1 MIFNDPLVHFTKNF
15 WSLILDLV
23 FSIFNDLIATQ
34 LPSIN
39 ELLSDTAAEV
49 PEQVDAG
56 TSVVRKIRSLSVVD
70 GDVRSQTTAY
80 YYLTDLVRLFIHKY
94 DQLKDLFDMLIQ
106 FLHKCILQ
114 GMVDLARIAV
124 QAYSILLIEGGAVFE
139 EPIWNK
145 LVDSIHTL
153 YVSTS
158 CEDLLEQRKA
168 LNILPLDGRVTG
180 DKLDIGTYVKTNL
193 GIGQIIDNKE
203 QYFVVHLAHGKAYF
217 QDYNA
222 MEVVIPELIK
232 ARKQQEEEKKEQQ
245 EEEEQEEQS
254 EEEQEEEEK
263 KEEEKEEEF
272 SLTDTR
278 TLSFDIELTVVH
290 ATVQLELS
298 ILLKSVYKPFSI
310 ANKLVDSRTLCQVV
324 NGEY

>member
-145 LVDSIHTL
+145 LVDSIQTL

-168 LNILPLDGRVTG
+168 LTILPYDGRVTG
-180 DKLDIGTYVKTNL
+180 DK
-193 GIGQIIDNKE
+193 
-203 QYFVVHLAHGKAYF
+203 
-217 QDYNA
+217 
-222 MEVVIPELIK
+222 
-232 ARKQQEEEKKEQQ
+232 
-245 EEEEQEEQS
+245 
-254 EEEQEEEEK
+254 
-263 KEEEKEEEF
+263 
-272 SLTDTR
+272 
-278 TLSFDIELTVVH
+278 
-290 ATVQLELS
+290 
-298 ILLKSVYKPFSI
+298 
-310 ANKLVDSRTLCQVV
+310 
-324 NGEY
+324 